1 MSFMSKITT
10 AAAVAAFTVAAVPAA
25 NAAVVYTV
33 IGDTSGGPVYNRTV
47 AGTPPTTMSGVG
59 TAVAYNTFLF
69 SPLAS
74 GSYTF
79 LLTSS
84 TLNYDPFLAL
94 YAAPFNPASP
104 LTNIIIANDDLAA
117 GNVTQSGFT
126 VNLLA
131 GTVYTAVIAG
141 FDNQDFGT
149 YTLTIA
155 NAASAVPEPATWAM
169 MIAGFGMVGFGMR
182 RRAKPSVRVTYA

>member
-10 AAAVAAFTVAAVPAA
+10 AAAVAAFAVAAAPAA

-33 IGDTSGGPVYNRTV
+33 IGDTSGGPTFNRTL
-47 AGTPPTTMSGVG
+47 AGTPPTGLSSAG

-79 LLTSS
+79 LLTST

-104 LTNIIIANDDLAA
+104 LTNVIIANDDLT
-117 GNVTQSGFT
+117 GLTDSGFT

-155 NAASAVPEPATWAM
+155 NATAAVPEPATWAM